1 MSEFEDK
8 LSSILNDQAAMG
20 QIMALAQ
27 SLGGSGSQNTASPPP
42 TEPKQEPETGGQP
55 DWSSVMKLLSGLAGG
70 ESGTQTSAPPA
81 EPTLPEIDPRLLQ
94 IGMRILSE
102 YNRNDDKNMARL
114 AALRP
119 FVREER
125 YAKVDRAIQI
135 ARLSRVIRVAFRVLK
150 EQGGD
155 QDV

>member
-1 MSEFEDK
+1 
-8 LSSILNDQAAMG
+8 
-20 QIMALAQ
+20 
-27 SLGGSGSQNTASPPP
+27 
-42 TEPKQEPETGGQP
+42 
-55 DWSSVMKLLSGLAGG
+55 MKLLSGLAGG

-102 YNRNDDKNMARL
+102 YNRNDDKNMALL